1 MGSFLSNLFNKPK
14 PPPPP
19 PTEPGQMNPT
29 PEMKAL
35 IEEFQKQYP
44 EIMTAFNNLSAQEQ
58 ITLSQ
63 RSEMQTKV
71 MNEIKKVPVPTVN
84 QFYTFMISLIKQYNI
99 KVEPT
104 DTQIQDLMEK
114 FFRKYPGSF
123 SYMKNIQNLTD
134 EQQLEANTIIQTFMK
149 SYPLGTEDE
158 MYKIIIDVFKKY
170 NLPVPTLEQ
179 AKSGTII
186 EDGSGNITNITNFK
200 DYGKI
205 SMKMEPFMNKRSLI
219 EKEYSLFSR

>member
-19 PTEPGQMNPT
+19 PTVPGQMNPT

>member
-123 SYMKNIQNLTD
+123 SYMKNIQNLT
-134 EQQLEANTIIQTFMK
+134 EYMK
-149 SYPLGTEDE
+149 
-158 MYKIIIDVFKKY
+158 
-170 NLPVPTLEQ
+170 
-179 AKSGTII
+179 KS
-186 EDGSGNITNITNFK
+186 F
-200 DYGKI
+200 
-205 SMKMEPFMNKRSLI
+205 P
-219 EKEYSLFSR
+219 

>member
-1 MGSFLSNLFNKPK
+1 MGTFFSNLFNKPT

-19 PTEPGQMNPT
+19 PPNPSSMNFT
-29 PEMKAL
+29 PEMKGL

-104 DTQIQDLMEK
+104 DTQSKDLTHK
-114 FFRKYPGSF
+114 FFKKYPGIF
-123 SYMKNIQNLTD
+123 SYMKNIDGLTD
-134 EQQLEANTIIQTFMK
+134 DQQLEVYTTMQTFTK
-149 SYPLGTEDE
+149 SYPLGTEDD
-158 MYKIIIDVFKKY
+158 MYKMIIDLFKKY

-186 EDGSGNITNITNFK
+186 EDASGNITNITNFK

-219 EKEYSLFSR
+219 EKEYSSFSR